1 MNNIWV
7 DANHVEALLGGR
19 TVIHDLSLKLKSGES
34 VTLLGANGAGK
45 STLVNLINRNI
56 YPLVKPGSH
65 LKLFGKS
72 TINIW
77 QLRSSIGI
85 ATSELEQQFLP
96 YICAKELILSSFF
109 GSTHL
114 GRDQN
119 PNQPQLAKSQSIME
133 QFD

>member
-56 YPLVKPGSH
+56 
-65 LKLFGKS
+65 
-72 TINIW
+72 
-77 QLRSSIGI
+77 
-85 ATSELEQQFLP
+85 
-96 YICAKELILSSFF
+96 
-109 GSTHL
+109 
-114 GRDQN
+114 
-119 PNQPQLAKSQSIME
+119 
-133 QFD
+133 